1 MARTMATTAPITRA
15 EALAAFEGLT
25 ADDKWWMA
33 ENIMSIL
40 RGAGPLKPRGRKPKA
55 DKDSGS
61 EASSK
66 KPKSKAN
73 LHHILTHVV
82 KPALIAA
89 SAEAADE
96 KTARL
101 MKKGRAQKAV
111 AQVFVDR
118 FAALE
123 GAAAETAVKAL
134 TSEETVAVFQEWS
147 KTPEA
152 NKPRKPRSTAS
163 SGSDSK
169 PKKAKLADMTEEEKK
184 AFYKARGE
192 AAAAARAAKKA
203 AAAATEDSDSESEAE
218 EEPVKKPKKAKK
230 SKKAPEPAESDDD
243 MPELEDSSDSEDEDA
258 EPVAVRPYIWE
269 HAMEGKESK
278 KYERVDIEGK
288 AYLYHNKTKAF
299 LGMWNE
305 KKNKIKKDVADPCA

>member
-1 MARTMATTAPITRA
+1 MASTAPITRA
-15 EALAAFEGLT
+15 EALAAFEGLA

-61 EASSK
+61 ESSK
-66 KPKSKAN
+66 KRSPAN
-73 LHHILTHVV
+73 LHNILTHVV
-82 KPALIAA
+82 KPALMTA
-89 SAEAADE
+89 SEATDE

-118 FAALE
+118 FADLDGE
-123 GAAAETAVKAL
+123 AAKSAVAAL
-134 TSEETVAVFQEWS
+134 TAEEAVTVFQEWRQ
-147 KTPEA
+147 TPEA

-169 PKKAKLADMTEEEKK
+169 PKKVKLADMTEDEKK

-203 AAAATEDSDSESEAE
+203 ADAESEAESEAE
-218 EEPVKKPKKAKK
+218 EAPVKKTKA
-230 SKKAPEPAESDDD
+230 KKAPEPEPEES
-243 MPELEDSSDSEDEDA
+243 EGEASDSEDEDA

-269 HAMEGKESK
+269 HAMKDKESK

-288 AYLYHNKTKAF
+288 AYLWHAKSKEY

-305 KKNKIKKDVADPCA
+305 KKNKIDKSAPNPCA

>member
-1 MARTMATTAPITRA
+1 MATIATITRT
-15 EALAAFEGLT
+15 EALAAFEGLS

-40 RGAGPLKPRGRKPKA
+40 RGAGPLKPRGRKPNA

-61 EASSK
+61 EGSK
-66 KPKSKAN
+66 KRSPAN
-73 LHHILTHVV
+73 LHNILTHVV
-82 KPALIAA
+82 KPALMAA
-89 SAEAADE
+89 AEAADE

-118 FAALE
+118 FAELE
-123 GAAAETAVKAL
+123 GEAAKATVASLTAEEV
-134 TSEETVAVFQEWS
+134 VAVFQEWS
-147 KTPEA
+147 KTPDA
-152 NKPRKPRSTAS
+152 NRPRKSRSTAS

-203 AAAATEDSDSESEAE
+203 AAAESAESDSESEAE
-218 EEPVKKPKKAKK
+218 AETVKPKKT
-230 SKKAPEPAESDDD
+230 KKAPEPEES
-243 MPELEDSSDSEDEDA
+243 EDEASDSESEADEDA

-269 HAMEGKESK
+269 HAMKDKESK
-278 KYERVDIEGK
+278 KYERADIEGK
-288 AYLYHNKTKAF
+288 AYLCHYKTKEY
-299 LGMWNE
+299 LGMWDE
-305 KKNKIKKDVADPCA
+305 KKNKIDKSVPNPFA

>member
-1 MARTMATTAPITRA
+1 MATTAPITRA

-40 RGAGPLKPRGRKPKA
+40 KGAGPMKPRGRKPKA
-55 DKDSGS
+55 DKDSVS
-61 EASSK
+61 EGSK
-66 KPKSKAN
+66 KRSKAN
-73 LHHILTHVV
+73 LHNILTHVV
-82 KPALIAA
+82 KPALMAA
-89 SAEAADE
+89 SEAADE
-96 KTARL
+96 KVSRL

-111 AQVFVDR
+111 AQMFVDR
-118 FAALE
+118 FAELE
-123 GAAAETAVKAL
+123 GDAAEAAVKAL
-134 TSEETVAVFQEWS
+134 TAEEAVAVFQEWS

-203 AAAATEDSDSESEAE
+203 AAAENADSDSEAEAE
-218 EEPVKKPKKAKK
+218 NTKK
-230 SKKAPEPAESDDD
+230 SKKAKKAPEPEES
-243 MPELEDSSDSEDEDA
+243 EDEASDSEDEDA
-258 EPVAVRPYIWE
+258 EPVAVKPYIWE
-269 HAMEGKESK
+269 HAMEGKETK
-278 KYERVDIEGK
+278 KYERADIDGK
-288 AYLYHNKTKAF
+288 VYLCHYKTKEF
-299 LGMWNE
+299 LGMWDE
-305 KKNKIKKDVADPCA
+305 KKNKIKKAENPFA

>member
-1 MARTMATTAPITRA
+1 MATIAPITRA
-15 EALAAFEGLT
+15 EALTAFEGLS

-40 RGAGPLKPRGRKPKA
+40 RGAGPLKPRGRKPNA
-55 DKDSGS
+55 DKDTVS
-61 EASSK
+61 EGSK
-66 KPKSKAN
+66 KRSKAN
-73 LHHILTHVV
+73 LHNILTHVV
-82 KPALIAA
+82 KPALMAA
-89 SAEAADE
+89 AEAADD
-96 KTARL
+96 KTSRL
-101 MKKGRAQKAV
+101 MKKGRSQKAV
-111 AQVFVDR
+111 AQMFVDR
-118 FAALE
+118 FAELE
-123 GAAAETAVKAL
+123 SAAADAAVKAL
-134 TSEETVAVFQEWS
+134 TAEEAVAAFQEWS

-152 NKPRKPRSTAS
+152 NKARKPRSTAS

-203 AAAATEDSDSESEAE
+203 AAAGDSDSESEAE
-218 EEPVKKPKKAKK
+218 EAAETVKAKKTKKAKT
-230 SKKAPEPAESDDD
+230 APEPEES
-243 MPELEDSSDSEDEDA
+243 EDEASDSESEADDE

-269 HAMEGKESK
+269 HTMEGKEMK

-288 AYLYHNKTKAF
+288 AYLYSAKTKEY

-305 KKNKIKKDVADPCA
+305 KKNKIDKSATNPCA

>member
-1 MARTMATTAPITRA
+1 MASTAPITRA
-15 EALAAFEGLT
+15 EALAAFEGLS

-40 RGAGPLKPRGRKPKA
+40 RGAGPLKPRGRKPKT

-61 EASSK
+61 ESSK
-66 KPKSKAN
+66 KRSPAN
-73 LHHILTHVV
+73 LHNILTHVV
-82 KPALIAA
+82 KPALMAA
-89 SAEAADE
+89 SEAADE

-118 FAALE
+118 FAELDGE
-123 GAAAETAVKAL
+123 AAKAAVAAL
-134 TSEETVAVFQEWS
+134 TAEEAVTVFQEWRQ
-147 KTPEA
+147 TPEA

-203 AAAATEDSDSESEAE
+203 AAAESAESDSESEAE
-218 EEPVKKPKKAKK
+218 EAPVKKTKKA
-230 SKKAPEPAESDDD
+230 KKAPEPEPEES
-243 MPELEDSSDSEDEDA
+243 EDEASDSEDEDA
-258 EPVAVRPYIWE
+258 EPVAVRPYFWE
-269 HAMEGKESK
+269 HAMKDKESK

-288 AYLYHNKTKAF
+288 AYLWHAKSKEY

-305 KKNKIKKDVADPCA
+305 KKNKIDKSVSNPCA

>member
-1 MARTMATTAPITRA
+1 MATTAPITRT
-15 EALAAFEGLT
+15 EALAAFEGLS

-40 RGAGPLKPRGRKPKA
+40 RGAGPLKPRGRKPRA

-61 EASSK
+61 EGSSK
-66 KPKSKAN
+66 KRSKAN
-73 LHHILTHVV
+73 LHNILTHIV
-82 KPALIAA
+82 KPALAA
-89 SAEAADE
+89 SEAADE

-118 FAALE
+118 FSGLE
-123 GAAAETAVKAL
+123 GDAADAAVKAL
-134 TSEETVAVFQEWS
+134 SAEEVVAVFQEWV
-147 KTPEA
+147 KTPDA
-152 NKPRKPRSTAS
+152 NKPRKSRSTAS

-203 AAAATEDSDSESEAE
+203 AAATEDSDSESETE
-218 EEPVKKPKKAKK
+218 EEPVKKPKKSNKPVK
-230 SKKAPEPAESDDD
+230 PAESDD
-243 MPELEDSSDSEDEDA
+243 EASDSEDEDA
-258 EPVAVRPYIWE
+258 EPVAVKPYIWE

-278 KYERVDIEGK
+278 KYERADIDGK
-288 AYLYHNKTKAF
+288 AYLCHYKTKEY
-299 LGMWNE
+299 LGAWNE
-305 KKNKIKKDVADPCA
+305 KKNKIDKSVPNPFA

>member
-1 MARTMATTAPITRA
+1 MATTAPITRA
-15 EALAAFEGLT
+15 EALAAFEALSI
-25 ADDKWWMA
+25 DDKWWMA

-61 EASSK
+61 EGSK
-66 KPKSKAN
+66 KRSPAN
-73 LHHILTHVV
+73 LHNILTHVV
-82 KPALIAA
+82 KPALMTA
-89 SAEAADE
+89 SEAADE

-118 FAALE
+118 FAELE
-123 GAAAETAVKAL
+123 GEAAKSAVAAL
-134 TSEETVAVFQEWS
+134 TAEEAVTVFQEWI

-203 AAAATEDSDSESEAE
+203 AAAGDSDSESEAE
-218 EEPVKKPKKAKK
+218 EAAETVKAKK
-230 SKKAPEPAESDDD
+230 TKKTKKAPEPEES
-243 MPELEDSSDSEDEDA
+243 EDEASDSESEADEDE

-269 HAMEGKESK
+269 HTMEGKEMK

-288 AYLYHNKTKAF
+288 AYLYSAKTKEY

-305 KKNKIKKDVADPCA
+305 KKNKIDKSATNPCA

>member
-1 MARTMATTAPITRA
+1 MATTAPITRA
-15 EALAAFEGLT
+15 EALAAFEALSI
-25 ADDKWWMA
+25 DDKWWMA

-55 DKDSGS
+55 DKDTAS
-61 EASSK
+61 EGSK
-66 KPKSKAN
+66 KRSPAN
-73 LHHILTHVV
+73 LHNILTHVV
-82 KPALIAA
+82 KPALMTA
-89 SAEAADE
+89 SEAADE

-118 FAALE
+118 FAELE
-123 GAAAETAVKAL
+123 SAAADAAVKAL
-134 TSEETVAVFQEWS
+134 TAEEAVAAFQEWS

-152 NKPRKPRSTAS
+152 NKARKPRSTAS

-192 AAAAARAAKKA
+192 AAAAGRAAKKA
-203 AAAATEDSDSESEAE
+203 AAAESADSESEADDE
-218 EEPVKKPKKAKK
+218 EAAETVKAKK
-230 SKKAPEPAESDDD
+230 SKKTKKAPEPAES
-243 MPELEDSSDSEDEDA
+243 EDEASDSEDEDA

-269 HAMEGKESK
+269 HAMKDKESK
-278 KYERVDIEGK
+278 KYERVDIDGK
-288 AYLYHNKTKAF
+288 AYLWHAKSKEY

-305 KKNKIKKDVADPCA
+305 KKNKIDKSVSNPCA

>member
-1 MARTMATTAPITRA
+1 MATTAPITRA
-15 EALAAFEGLT
+15 EALAAFEGLS

-40 RGAGPLKPRGRKPKA
+40 RGAGPLKPRGRKPKT

-61 EASSK
+61 ESSK
-66 KPKSKAN
+66 KRSPAN
-73 LHHILTHVV
+73 LHNILTHVV
-82 KPALIAA
+82 KPALMAA
-89 SAEAADE
+89 AEAAEE

-118 FAALE
+118 FAELDGE
-123 GAAAETAVKAL
+123 AAKSAVAAL
-134 TSEETVAVFQEWS
+134 TAEEVVTVFQEWRQ
-147 KTPEA
+147 TPEA

-203 AAAATEDSDSESEAE
+203 AAAESAESDSESETE
-218 EEPVKKPKKAKK
+218 EEKPKKKTKK
-230 SKKAPEPAESDDD
+230 AKKAPEPEPEES
-243 MPELEDSSDSEDEDA
+243 EDEASDSEDEDA

-278 KYERVDIEGK
+278 KYERADIEGK
-288 AYLYHNKTKAF
+288 AYLCHYKTKEY

-305 KKNKIKKDVADPCA
+305 KKNKIDKSVPNPFA

>member
-1 MARTMATTAPITRA
+1 MATTPITRA
-15 EALAAFEGLT
+15 EALTAFEGLS

-40 RGAGPLKPRGRKPKA
+40 RGAGPLKPRGRKPK
-55 DKDSGS
+55 DGGS

-66 KPKSKAN
+66 KPRSKAN
-73 LHHILTHVV
+73 LHNILTQVV
-82 KPALIAA
+82 KPALMTA
-89 SAEAADE
+89 SEAADE

-123 GAAAETAVKAL
+123 SAAADAAVKAL
-134 TSEETVAVFQEWS
+134 TAEEAVAAFQEWS

-152 NKPRKPRSTAS
+152 NKARKPRSTAS

-203 AAAATEDSDSESEAE
+203 AAAESADSDSESEAE
-218 EEPVKKPKKAKK
+218 EVTKKK
-230 SKKAPEPAESDDD
+230 SKKPVKPAES
-243 MPELEDSSDSEDEDA
+243 EDEASDSEDEDA
-258 EPVAVRPYIWE
+258 EPVAVKPYIWE

-278 KYERVDIEGK
+278 KYERADIDGK
-288 AYLYHNKTKAF
+288 VYLCHYKTKEF
-299 LGMWNE
+299 LGVWDE
-305 KKNKIKKDVADPCA
+305 QKNKIKKAENPFA

>member
-1 MARTMATTAPITRA
+1 MATTPITRA
-15 EALAAFEGLT
+15 EALTAFEGLS

-40 RGAGPLKPRGRKPKA
+40 RGAGPLKPRGRKPK
-55 DKDSGS
+55 DSGS

-73 LHHILTHVV
+73 LHNILTHVV
-82 KPALIAA
+82 KPALMAA
-89 SAEAADE
+89 SEAADE

-123 GAAAETAVKAL
+123 SAEADAAVKAL
-134 TSEETVAVFQEWS
+134 TAEEAVAAFQEWS
-147 KTPEA
+147 ATPEA
-152 NKPRKPRSTAS
+152 NKPRKSRSTAS

-169 PKKAKLADMTEEEKK
+169 PKKAKMADMTEEEKK

-192 AAAAARAAKKA
+192 AAAAARAANKA
-203 AAAATEDSDSESEAE
+203 ASAATEDSDSEAEAE
-218 EEPVKKPKKAKK
+218 AETVKPKKK
-230 SKKAPEPAESDDD
+230 SKKPAPKPAES
-243 MPELEDSSDSEDEDA
+243 EDEASDSESEDEDA
-258 EPVAVRPYIWE
+258 EPAAE
-269 HAMEGKESK
+269 AEEG
-278 KYERVDIEGK
+278 
-288 AYLYHNKTKAF
+288 
-299 LGMWNE
+299 
-305 KKNKIKKDVADPCA
+305 

>member
-1 MARTMATTAPITRA
+1 MATTPITRA
-15 EALAAFEGLT
+15 EALAAFEGLS
-25 ADDKWWMA
+25 AEDKWWMA

-55 DKDSGS
+55 DKDTGS
-61 EASSK
+61 ESSK
-66 KPKSKAN
+66 KRSPAN
-73 LHHILTHVV
+73 LHNILTHVV
-82 KPALIAA
+82 KPALTAA
-89 SAEAADE
+89 SEAADE

-118 FAALE
+118 FAELE
-123 GAAAETAVKAL
+123 IEAAKAAVAAL
-134 TSEETVAVFQEWS
+134 TADEAVSVFQEWS

-203 AAAATEDSDSESEAE
+203 AAAEAEAESEEEAEAEAEAKPAKKTKAAKKAPEPEESEDEESESEAE
-218 EEPVKKPKKAKK
+218 
-230 SKKAPEPAESDDD
+230 
-243 MPELEDSSDSEDEDA
+243 A

-269 HAMEGKESK
+269 HAMEGKKMK
-278 KYERVDIEGK
+278 KYERADIEGK
-288 AYLYHNKTKAF
+288 AYLCHYKTKEY

-305 KKNKIKKDVADPCA
+305 KKNEIDKSVPNPFA

>member
-1 MARTMATTAPITRA
+1 MATIATITRTD
-15 EALAAFEGLT
+15 ALAAFEGLS

-40 RGAGPLKPRGRKPKA
+40 RGAGPLKARGRKPNA

-61 EASSK
+61 ESSK
-66 KPKSKAN
+66 KRSPAN
-73 LHHILTHVV
+73 LHNILTHIV
-82 KPALIAA
+82 KPALMSA
-89 SAEAADE
+89 SETADE

-101 MKKGRAQKAV
+101 MKKGRVQKDV
-111 AQVFVDR
+111 SQMFVDR
-118 FAALE
+118 FAELDGE
-123 GAAAETAVKAL
+123 AAKAAVAAL
-134 TSEETVAVFQEWS
+134 TAEEVMAVFQEWT

-203 AAAATEDSDSESEAE
+203 AAAESADSESEAEAEEKTKKAPEPEESENDASDSESEA
-218 EEPVKKPKKAKK
+218 
-230 SKKAPEPAESDDD
+230 
-243 MPELEDSSDSEDEDA
+243 DEDA

-269 HAMEGKESK
+269 HAMKDKESK
-278 KYERVDIEGK
+278 KYERVDIEGN
-288 AYLYHNKTKAF
+288 AYLYNAKSKEY

-305 KKNKIKKDVADPCA
+305 KKNKIDKSAPNPCA

>member
-1 MARTMATTAPITRA
+1 MAAIATITRT
-15 EALAAFEGLT
+15 EALAAFEGLS

-40 RGAGPLKPRGRKPKA
+40 RGAGPLKARGRKPNA

-61 EASSK
+61 EGSK
-66 KPKSKAN
+66 KRSPAN
-73 LHHILTHVV
+73 LHNILTHVV
-82 KPALIAA
+82 KPALTTA
-89 SAEAADE
+89 SEAADE

-118 FAALE
+118 FAELE
-123 GAAAETAVKAL
+123 GEAAKSAVAAL
-134 TSEETVAVFQEWS
+134 TAEEAVTVFQEWI
-147 KTPEA
+147 KTPDA
-152 NKPRKPRSTAS
+152 NRPRKSRSTAS

-203 AAAATEDSDSESEAE
+203 AAADAESESESEAE
-218 EEPVKKPKKAKK
+218 EEKPKKTKK
-230 SKKAPEPAESDDD
+230 AKKAPEPEPEES
-243 MPELEDSSDSEDEDA
+243 EDEASDSESEADEDA
-258 EPVAVRPYIWE
+258 EPVAVRPYFWE
-269 HAMEGKESK
+269 HAMKDKESK

-288 AYLYHNKTKAF
+288 AYLYNAKTKEY

-305 KKNKIKKDVADPCA
+305 AKNKIDKSAPNPCA

>member
-1 MARTMATTAPITRA
+1 MATTAPITRA

-40 RGAGPLKPRGRKPKA
+40 RGAGPLKPRGRKPK
-55 DKDSGS
+55 DGGS

-66 KPKSKAN
+66 KSKSKAN

-89 SAEAADE
+89 SEAADE
-96 KTARL
+96 KVSRL

-123 GAAAETAVKAL
+123 GAAAEAAVKAL
-134 TSEETVAVFQEWS
+134 TAEEAVAAFQEWRQ
-147 KTPEA
+147 TPEA

-203 AAAATEDSDSESEAE
+203 ASAATEDSDSESEAE
-218 EEPVKKPKKAKK
+218 EEKPKKTKK
-230 SKKAPEPAESDDD
+230 AKKAPEPEPES
-243 MPELEDSSDSEDEDA
+243 EDEASDSESEDEDA
-258 EPVAVRPYIWE
+258 EPVAVKPYIWE

-278 KYERVDIEGK
+278 KYERADIEGV
-288 AYLYHNKTKAF
+288 AYLCHYKTKEY
-299 LGMWNE
+299 LGAWNE
-305 KKNKIKKDVADPCA
+305 KKNKIDKKVPNPFA

>member
-1 MARTMATTAPITRA
+1 MASTMATTPITRA

-40 RGAGPLKPRGRKPKA
+40 RGAGPLKPRGRKPK
-55 DKDSGS
+55 DGGS

-66 KPKSKAN
+66 KSKSKAN
-73 LHHILTHVV
+73 LHNILTHVV

-89 SAEAADE
+89 SEAADE

-123 GAAAETAVKAL
+123 SAAADAAVKAL
-134 TSEETVAVFQEWS
+134 TAEEAVAAFQEWT

-203 AAAATEDSDSESEAE
+203 ASAATEDSDSEAE
-218 EEPVKKPKKAKK
+218 EAPVKKTKKAVK
-230 SKKAPEPAESDDD
+230 PAES
-243 MPELEDSSDSEDEDA
+243 EDEASDSESEGEDA
-258 EPVAVRPYIWE
+258 EPVAVKPYIWE

-288 AYLYHNKTKAF
+288 AYLYHIKTKAF

-305 KKNKIKKDVADPCA
+305 KKNKIKKDVEDPCA

>member
-1 MARTMATTAPITRA
+1 MASTMASTAPITRA
-15 EALAAFEGLT
+15 DALAAFEGLS
-25 ADDKWWMA
+25 ADDTWWMA
-33 ENIMSIL
+33 ENIMRIL
-40 RGAGPLKPRGRKPKA
+40 RGAGPLTPRGRKPKA
-55 DKDSGS
+55 DKDGS
-61 EASSK
+61 SESSK
-66 KPKSKAN
+66 KRSPAN
-73 LHHILTHVV
+73 LHNILTHVV
-82 KPALIAA
+82 KPALMAA
-89 SAEAADE
+89 SEATDE

-118 FAALE
+118 FAELDGEAAKTAVATLT
-123 GAAAETAVKAL
+123 AAEAI
-134 TSEETVAVFQEWS
+134 SVFQEWT

-152 NKPRKPRSTAS
+152 NKPRKSRSTAS

-169 PKKAKLADMTEEEKK
+169 PKKAKLADMTEDEKK

-203 AAAATEDSDSESEAE
+203 AVADAESESEAE
-218 EEPVKKPKKAKK
+218 DEKPVKKT
-230 SKKAPEPAESDDD
+230 KKAPEPEES
-243 MPELEDSSDSEDEDA
+243 EDEASDSEDEDA

-269 HAMEGKESK
+269 HAMKDKESK

-288 AYLYHNKTKAF
+288 AYLWHAKSKEY

-305 KKNKIKKDVADPCA
+305 KKNKIDKSVSNPCA